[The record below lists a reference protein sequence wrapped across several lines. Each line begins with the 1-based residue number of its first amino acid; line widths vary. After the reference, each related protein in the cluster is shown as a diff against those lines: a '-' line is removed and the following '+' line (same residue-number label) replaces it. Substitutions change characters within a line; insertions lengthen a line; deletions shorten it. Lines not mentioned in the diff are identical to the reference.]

1 MMEDIYLKE
10 ECFNII
16 GCAMAVH
23 NVLGCGFLEAV
34 YQEAL
39 AIELGLNEIP
49 FEKEKELEI
58 DYKGYVL
65 NKKYYADFVCYD
77 EIIVELKAVSELAKE
92 HTAQLLNYLH
102 ASDCSVGLLI
112 NFGSPKLEFK
122 RLIV

>member
-1 MMEDIYLKE
+1 MEDIYLKE
-10 ECFNII
+10 ECFNVI

-34 YQEAL
+34 YQEAM
-39 AIELGLNEIP
+39 AIELDLNEIP

-65 NKKYYADFVCYD
+65 NKKYYADFFCYD